1 MDINVLQC
9 DNPYHLKCLKPP
21 LTAVPDGEWFCPG
34 CENDL
39 GAPVGVVS
47 SKKGKK
53 KAKAQATEEEEE
65 PEPKTTGKR
74 KAPTKAKAG
83 GELVVLAQRVWF
95 FC

>member
-1 MDINVLQC
+1 M
-9 DNPYHLKCLKPP
+9 LKRP
-21 LTAVPDGEWFCPG
+21 
-34 CENDL
+34 

-83 GELVVLAQRVWF
+83 ELAVFAQRVWF
-95 FC
+95 ICFSVKAQIIIMQ